1 MEEQPGRSTGCVA
14 QGENLVAWN
23 RFRLLPGLCGA
34 WSRFA
39 NDGTSKLPCA
49 RPFKPQVMG
58 FQDAVIA
65 FLPKVLA
72 VAEGRDFSQP
82 QQIIIC
88 AASDL
93 QAPQPNM
100 GIEQQPQS
108 RNTFQS
114 LSLLA
119 GETISADDF
128 DRVLHGAHPVGH
140 LCRRGRHHFGDRFS
154 KARDPDWFLCL
165 LHLFKKREALGFEL

>member
-14 QGENLVAWN
+14 QAKNLVAWN

-72 VAEGRDFSQP
+72 VAEGRNFSQP

-88 AASDL
+88 GH
-93 QAPQPNM
+93 QGQ
-100 GIEQQPQS
+100 
-108 RNTFQS
+108 
-114 LSLLA
+114 LLW
-119 GETISADDF
+119 IC
-128 DRVLHGAHPVGH
+128 PVGS
-140 LCRRGRHHFGDRFS
+140 LRDSASLWQKGLTRPTNKKAATVVATFS
-154 KARDPDWFLCL
+154 
-165 LHLFKKREALGFEL
+165 REN